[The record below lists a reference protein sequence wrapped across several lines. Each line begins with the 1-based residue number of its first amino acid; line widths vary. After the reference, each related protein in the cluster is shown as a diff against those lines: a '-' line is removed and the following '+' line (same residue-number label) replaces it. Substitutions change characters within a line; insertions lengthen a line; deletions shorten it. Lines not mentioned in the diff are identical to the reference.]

1 MKVRV
6 KICGITNLK
15 DAFAA
20 ADFGADAVGFVFF
33 KESRRHIHHADAR
46 RIAEKLPPFIV
57 KVGVFVNATV
67 EEILATKEF
76 CLLDKVQLHG
86 NTACRIELPHGTSI
100 TAFQIRNEKDVERAR
115 RSRSFPLLDSGLG
128 EGYGGTGKKFD
139 WRLLENF
146 DRPYILAGGISVEN
160 IDEAIALEPY
170 AIDLASGVE
179 KSPGVKDHDMM
190 RALFARINK

>member
-15 DAFAA
+15 DAYIA
-20 ADFGADAVGFVFF
+20 ADLGADAVGFVFYNLS
-33 KESRRHIHHADAR
+33 KRHIPHAEAR
-46 RIAEKLPPFIV
+46 RIARMLPPFIV
-57 KVGVFVNATV
+57 KVGVFVNETLK
-67 EEILATKEF
+67 EILAVREF

-86 NTACRIELPHGTSI
+86 DCLHCSGLPEGISI
-100 TAFQIRNEKDVERAR
+100 MAYQIRTEKDIEKAR
-115 RSRSFPLLDSGLG
+115 RSPSFPLLDSGVG
-128 EGYGGTGKKFD
+128 KGYGGMGKKFD
-139 WRLLENF
+139 WHLLENF

-160 IDEAIALEPY
+160 IDEAIALNPY

-190 RALFARINK
+190 RTLFGRINR

>member
-6 KICGITNLK
+6 KICGITNRN
-15 DAFAA
+15 DAYAA
-20 ADFGADAVGFVFF
+20 ADLGAAAVGFVFYRG
-33 KESRRHIHHADAR
+33 SRRYISYEEAR
-46 RIAEKLPPFIV
+46 QIAQKLPPFIV

-67 EEILATKEF
+67 EEILAAKEF

-86 NTACRIELPHGTSI
+86 NSGNGIYLPEGVSI
-100 TAFQIRNEKDVERAR
+100 VAYRIRNEKDVEKAR
-115 RSRSFPLLDSGLG
+115 RSRSFPLLDSGVG
-128 EGYGGTGKKFD
+128 RGYGGTGKAFD

-160 IDEAIALEPY
+160 IDEAIALNPY

-179 KSPGVKDHDMM
+179 ESPGFKDHDVM
-190 RALFARINK
+190 RTLFAKINR

>member
-1 MKVRV
+1 MKVKV

-20 ADFGADAVGFVFF
+20 ADCGADAVGFVFF
-33 KESRRHIHHADAR
+33 RESKRYIHQADAR

-57 KVGVFVNATV
+57 KVGVFVNAPM

-76 CLLDKVQLHG
+76 CSLDKVQLHG
-86 NTACRIELPHGTSI
+86 STVYRMELPHGTSI
-100 TAFQIRNEKDVERAR
+100 RAFQIRNERDVERAR
-115 RSRSFPLLDSGLG
+115 RSRSFPLLDSGFG
-128 EGYGGTGKKFD
+128 GGYGGTGKKFD

-160 IDEAIALEPY
+160 IEEAIALEPY

-190 RALFARINK
+190 RALFTRIAR

>member
-86 NTACRIELPHGTSI
+86 NTACRIGLPNGTSI

-115 RSRSFPLLDSGLG
+115 RSQSFPLLDSGFG

-146 DRPYILAGGISVEN
+146 DRPYILAGGISAEN

-190 RALFARINK
+190 RTLFARINR